1 MSVSIQHKSCLSLS
15 LSVGRSMSGVV
26 YVRDSKTLITSFP
39 FLTAIIWQLI
49 ILVLLLPSNLCLIF
63 NETVSKMEDKNVEFI
78 PKNFPE
84 LKNDRLLRA
93 ALGKEVDKV
102 PVWVMRQAGRYLP
115 EFQEVRAKH
124 DFFTV
129 CRTPELACEVT
140 LQPLRRYP
148 HLDASIIF
156 SDILVIPQALGMIVE
171 MHPGVGPVFP
181 SPLQDPSEIDN
192 LKEEGA
198 VDRLLYVGKAITLT
212 RHRIEGK
219 VPLIGFTGAPFTL
232 MGYMIEGGGSKTMS
246 KTKEWL
252 EKYPKDVH
260 KLLSLL
266 TRVIIDYLI
275 MQVESGA
282 QLLQVFESSADHLN
296 RDQFVEF
303 SAPYLKDIRS
313 GVKNKIDA
321 KKLEQV
327 PMTVFA
333 KGGGPYLDVQTGLGY
348 ETVGLDWTVDPEEAR
363 KIVGDNITLQGNLD
377 PQDLYKTP
385 EEITKMTIDMVQKF
399 GKKRYIANLG
409 HGITPQTPL
418 ESMKAFTEAVHE
430 AL

>member
-1 MSVSIQHKSCLSLS
+1 ME
-15 LSVGRSMSGVV
+15 
-26 YVRDSKTLITSFP
+26 
-39 FLTAIIWQLI
+39 LT
-49 ILVLLLPSNLCLIF
+49 N
-63 NETVSKMEDKNVEFI
+63 
-78 PKNFPE
+78 KNFPE

-115 EFQEVRAKH
+115 EFQAVRAQH

-156 SDILVIPQALGMIVE
+156 SDILVIPQALGMTVE
-171 MHPGVGPVFP
+171 MHPGLGPVFP
-181 SPLQDPSEIDN
+181 SPLKDPSEIDQ
-192 LKEEGA
+192 LQQEGA
-198 VDRLLYVGKAITLT
+198 VSRLTYVGDAITLT
-212 RHRIEGK
+212 RHKIEGK

-246 KTKEWL
+246 KTKEWI

-260 KLLSLL
+260 KLLKIL
-266 TRVIIDYLI
+266 TNVIIDYLL

-282 QLLQVFESSADHLN
+282 QLLQVFESSADHLT
-296 RDQFVEF
+296 REQFIEF
-303 SAPYLKDIRS
+303 SAPYLKDIRI
-313 GVKNKIDA
+313 GVRQGIEA
-321 KKLEQV
+321 KSLEQV

-333 KGGGPYLDVQTGLGY
+333 KGGGHSLDIQAHLGY
-348 ETVGLDWTVDPEEAR
+348 ETIGIDWTVDPIQAR
-363 KIVGDNITLQGNLD
+363 KAVGENITLQGNLD
-377 PQDLYKTP
+377 PQDLYKQP
-385 EEITKMTIDMVQKF
+385 EEIRKMTIEMARKF
-399 GKKRYIANLG
+399 GKHRYICNLG

-418 ESMKAFTEAVHE
+418 ESMTAFTEAIHE
-430 AL
+430 AF

>member
-1 MSVSIQHKSCLSLS
+1 
-15 LSVGRSMSGVV
+15 
-26 YVRDSKTLITSFP
+26 
-39 FLTAIIWQLI
+39 
-49 ILVLLLPSNLCLIF
+49 
-63 NETVSKMEDKNVEFI
+63 MEYTT
-78 PKNFPE
+78 KNFPE

-93 ALGKEVDKV
+93 AHGLEVDKV

-129 CRTPELACEVT
+129 CKTPELACEVT

-156 SDILVIPQALGMIVE
+156 SDILVIPQALGMTVE
-171 MHPGVGPVFP
+171 MHPGKGPVFP
-181 SPLQDPSEIDN
+181 NPLQSPSEIDQ
-192 LKEEGA
+192 LQEEGA
-198 VDRLLYVGKAITLT
+198 VSRLLYVGKAITLT
-212 RHRIEGK
+212 RHKIEGK

-232 MGYMIEGGGSKTMS
+232 MGYMIEGGGSPTMS

-260 KLLSLL
+260 KLLRLL
-266 TRVIIDYLI
+266 TNVIIDYLV

-282 QLLQVFESSADHLN
+282 QLLQVFESSADHLT
-296 RDQFVEF
+296 REQFTEF
-303 SAPYLKDIRS
+303 SAPYLKDIRC
-313 GVKNKIDA
+313 GVKKFLEE
-321 KKLEQV
+321 KVVEQV

-333 KGGGPYLDVQTGLGY
+333 KGGGHSLDIQAQLGY
-348 ETVGLDWTVDPEEAR
+348 ETIGLDWTVDPIGAR
-363 KIVGDNITLQGNLD
+363 KIVGSNITLQGNLD

-385 EEITKMTIDMVQKF
+385 EEIRKLTKEMALKF
-399 GKKRYIANLG
+399 GKSRYICNLG
-409 HGITPQTPL
+409 HGITPKTPL
-418 ESMKAFTEAVHE
+418 ESMAAFTEAIHE

>member
-1 MSVSIQHKSCLSLS
+1 ME
-15 LSVGRSMSGVV
+15 
-26 YVRDSKTLITSFP
+26 
-39 FLTAIIWQLI
+39 LT
-49 ILVLLLPSNLCLIF
+49 N
-63 NETVSKMEDKNVEFI
+63 
-78 PKNFPE
+78 KNFPA

-115 EFQEVRAKH
+115 EFQAVRAKH

-156 SDILVIPQALGMIVE
+156 SDILVIPQALGMTVE
-171 MHPGVGPVFP
+171 MHPGLGPVFP
-181 SPLQDPSEIDN
+181 NPLKDPSEIDN
-192 LKEEGA
+192 LQEENA
-198 VDRLLYVGKAITLT
+198 VSRLDYVGKAITLT
-212 RHRIEGK
+212 RHKIEGK

-232 MGYMIEGGGSKTMS
+232 MGYMIEGGGSKTMA

-252 EKYPKDVH
+252 EKYSNEVH
-260 KLLSLL
+260 KLLAMLS
-266 TRVIIDYLI
+266 RVIVDYLV

-282 QLLQVFESSADHLN
+282 QLLQVFESSADHLP
-296 RDQFVEF
+296 RELFKEF
-303 SAPYLKDIRS
+303 SAPYLKTIRS
-313 GVKNKIDA
+313 EVKRKLEA
-321 KKLEQV
+321 KQLEQV

-333 KGGGPYLDVQTGLGY
+333 KGGGHSLDVQAGLGY
-348 ETVGLDWTVDPEEAR
+348 ETLGLDWTVDPIEAR

-377 PQDLYKTP
+377 PQDLYKKP
-385 EEITKMTIDMVQKF
+385 EEIRSMTIDMVRKF
-399 GKKRYIANLG
+399 GKHRYIANLG

-418 ESMKAFTEAVHE
+418 ESMTAFTEAVHE
-430 AL
+430 AV

>member
-1 MSVSIQHKSCLSLS
+1 
-15 LSVGRSMSGVV
+15 MSGVV
-26 YVRDSKTLITSFP
+26 YVRDSKTVITSFP

-49 ILVLLLPSNLCLIF
+49 IIVLLLPSNLCLIF
-63 NETVSKMEDKNVEFI
+63 ETVSKMEDKNVEFI

-115 EFQEVRAKH
+115 EFQEVRSKH

>member
-1 MSVSIQHKSCLSLS
+1 M
-15 LSVGRSMSGVV
+15 
-26 YVRDSKTLITSFP
+26 RDMCGYRAYYYIPDFP
-39 FLTAIIWQLI
+39 A
-49 ILVLLLPSNLCLIF
+49 
-63 NETVSKMEDKNVEFI
+63 
-78 PKNFPE
+78 

-93 ALGKEVDKV
+93 ATGKEVDKV

-115 EFQEVRAKH
+115 EFQAVRAQH

-140 LQPLRRYP
+140 LQPLRRYE

-156 SDILVIPQALGMIVE
+156 SDILVIPQALGMTVE

-181 SPLQDPSEIDN
+181 TPLQSPSEIDQ
-192 LKEEGA
+192 LQEDGA
-198 VDRLLYVGKAITLT
+198 VSRLTYVGDAITLT
-212 RHRIEGK
+212 RHKIEGK

-266 TRVIIDYLI
+266 TRVIIDYLV
-275 MQVESGA
+275 MQAESGA
-282 QLLQVFESSADHLN
+282 QLLQVFESSADHLTKE
-296 RDQFVEF
+296 QFAEV
-303 SAPYLKDIRS
+303 SAPYLKDIRT
-313 GVKNKIDA
+313 GVQQKLEE

-333 KGGGPYLDVQTGLGY
+333 KGGGHSLDVQVTLGY
-348 ETVGLDWTVDPEEAR
+348 ETIGLDWTVDPVEAR

-385 EEITKMTIDMVQKF
+385 EEIKKMTIDMVQKF
-399 GKKRYIANLG
+399 GKHRYIANLG

-418 ESMKAFTEAVHE
+418 ESMTAFTEAVHE
-430 AL
+430 AF

>member
-1 MSVSIQHKSCLSLS
+1 
-15 LSVGRSMSGVV
+15 
-26 YVRDSKTLITSFP
+26 
-39 FLTAIIWQLI
+39 
-49 ILVLLLPSNLCLIF
+49 
-63 NETVSKMEDKNVEFI
+63 MEYTN
-78 PKNFPE
+78 KNFPA
-84 LKNDRLLRA
+84 LKNDRLLKA
-93 ALGKEVDKV
+93 ACGKEVDKV

-115 EFQEVRAKH
+115 EFQAVRAQH

-140 LQPLRRYP
+140 LQPLRRYE

-156 SDILVIPQALGMIVE
+156 SDILVIPQALGMTVE

-181 SPLQDPSEIDN
+181 EPLKDVSEIDN

-198 VDRLLYVGKAITLT
+198 VSRLTYVGDAITLT
-212 RHRIEGK
+212 RHKIEGK

-260 KLLSLL
+260 RLLGLL
-266 TRVIIDYLI
+266 TRVIIDYLV

-282 QLLQVFESSADHLN
+282 QLLQVFESSADHLT
-296 RDQFVEF
+296 REQFIEF
-303 SAPYLKDIRS
+303 SVPYLKDIRS
-313 GVKNKIDA
+313 GVKT
-321 KKLEQV
+321 KLQEKQLDQV
-327 PMTVFA
+327 PMTIFA
-333 KGGGPYLDVQTGLGY
+333 KGGGHSLDVQAEMGY
-348 ETVGLDWTVDPEEAR
+348 ETIGLDWTVDPVEAR
-363 KIVGDNITLQGNLD
+363 KIVGNNITLQGNLD

-385 EEITKMTIDMVQKF
+385 EEIKKLTIEMTQKF
-399 GKKRYIANLG
+399 GKQRYIANLG

-418 ESMKAFTEAVHE
+418 ESMTVFTESVHE
-430 AL
+430 AV

>member
-1 MSVSIQHKSCLSLS
+1 M
-15 LSVGRSMSGVV
+15 
-26 YVRDSKTLITSFP
+26 
-39 FLTAIIWQLI
+39 
-49 ILVLLLPSNLCLIF
+49 IF
-63 NETVSKMEDKNVEFI
+63 ETVSKMEDKNVEFI

-212 RHRIEGK
+212 RHRIQGK

>member
-1 MSVSIQHKSCLSLS
+1 MNF
-15 LSVGRSMSGVV
+15 
-26 YVRDSKTLITSFP
+26 T
-39 FLTAIIWQLI
+39 
-49 ILVLLLPSNLCLIF
+49 N
-63 NETVSKMEDKNVEFI
+63 
-78 PKNFPE
+78 KNFPA

-93 ALGKEVDKV
+93 ARGQEVDKV

-140 LQPLRRYP
+140 LQPLRRYD

-156 SDILVIPQALGMIVE
+156 SDILVIPQALGMTVE
-171 MHPGVGPVFP
+171 MHPGKGPVFP
-181 SPLQDPSEIDN
+181 NPLNDPMEIDG
-192 LKEEGA
+192 LKEDGA
-198 VDRLLYVGKAITLT
+198 VSRLLYVGDAITLT
-212 RHRIEGK
+212 RHKIEGK

-232 MGYMIEGGGSKTMS
+232 MGYMIEGGGSQNMQ

-252 EKYPKDVH
+252 TKFPKDVH

-266 TRVIIDYLI
+266 TRVIIDYLV
-275 MQVESGA
+275 MQVDSGA
-282 QLLQVFESSADHLN
+282 QLLQVFESSADHLT
-296 RDQFVEF
+296 REMFAEV
-303 SAPYLKDIRS
+303 SAPYLKEIRD
-313 GVKNKIDA
+313 GVRKQIEE

-333 KGGGPYLDVQTGLGY
+333 KGGGHSLDVQATLGY
-348 ETVGLDWTVDPEEAR
+348 ETLGLDWTVDPVEAR

-385 EEITKMTIDMVQKF
+385 EEIRQLTLDMVRKF
-399 GKKRYIANLG
+399 GKTRYVANLG

-418 ESMKAFTEAVHE
+418 ESMTAFTDAVHE

>member
-1 MSVSIQHKSCLSLS
+1 MNF
-15 LSVGRSMSGVV
+15 
-26 YVRDSKTLITSFP
+26 T
-39 FLTAIIWQLI
+39 
-49 ILVLLLPSNLCLIF
+49 N
-63 NETVSKMEDKNVEFI
+63 
-78 PKNFPE
+78 KNFPE

-140 LQPLRRYP
+140 LQPLRRYE

-156 SDILVIPQALGMIVE
+156 SDILVIPQALGMTVE

-181 SPLQDPSEIDN
+181 KPLNNPSEIEQLQED
-192 LKEEGA
+192 GA
-198 VDRLLYVGKAITLT
+198 VSRLLYVGDAINLT
-212 RHRIEGK
+212 RHKIDGK

-266 TRVIIDYLI
+266 TRVIIDYLV
-275 MQVESGA
+275 MQVDSGA
-282 QLLQVFESSADHLN
+282 QLLQVFESSADHLT
-296 RDQFVEF
+296 REQFAEV
-303 SAPYLKDIRS
+303 SATYLKNIRH
-313 GVKNKIDA
+313 GVRT
-321 KKLEQV
+321 KLDEMKLKQV
-327 PMTVFA
+327 PMTLFA
-333 KGGGPYLDVQTGLGY
+333 KGAGHSLDIQAQFGY
-348 ETVGLDWTVDPEEAR
+348 ETLGLDWTVDPVEAR

-385 EEITKMTIDMVQKF
+385 EEIRKLTTEMVQKF
-399 GKKRYIANLG
+399 GKYRYIANLG

-418 ESMKAFTEAVHE
+418 ESMTAFTEAVHE
-430 AL
+430 AI

>member
-1 MSVSIQHKSCLSLS
+1 MEYSNK
-15 LSVGRSMSGVV
+15 
-26 YVRDSKTLITSFP
+26 DFP
-39 FLTAIIWQLI
+39 A
-49 ILVLLLPSNLCLIF
+49 
-63 NETVSKMEDKNVEFI
+63 
-78 PKNFPE
+78 
-84 LKNDRLLRA
+84 LKNTRLLDA
-93 ALGKEVDKV
+93 AYGKEVDKV

-140 LQPLRRYP
+140 LQPLRRYD

-156 SDILVIPQALGMIVE
+156 SDILVIPQALGMTVE
-171 MHPGVGPVFP
+171 MHPGQGPVFP
-181 SPLQDPSEIDN
+181 SPLASPSEIDE
-192 LKEEGA
+192 LQEDGA
-198 VDRLLYVGKAITLT
+198 VSRLAYVGKAITLT
-212 RHRIEGK
+212 RHKIDGK

-260 KLLSLL
+260 RLLALL
-266 TRVIIDYLI
+266 TRVIIDYLV

-282 QLLQVFESSADHLN
+282 QLLQVFESSADHLT
-296 RDQFVEF
+296 REQFADV
-303 SAPYLKDIRS
+303 SAPYLKDIRD
-313 GVKNKIDA
+313 GVQ
-321 KKLEQV
+321 KKLQEKNLDQV

-333 KGGGPYLDVQTGLGY
+333 KGGGHSLDVQAKMGY
-348 ETVGLDWTVDPEEAR
+348 ETIGLDWTVDPTEAR
-363 KIVGDNITLQGNLD
+363 KIVGENITLQGNLD

-385 EEITKMTIDMVQKF
+385 EEITSLTRDMVQKF
-399 GKKRYIANLG
+399 GKRRYIANLG

-418 ESMKAFTEAVHE
+418 ESMTAFTEGVHE
-430 AL
+430 AI

>member
-1 MSVSIQHKSCLSLS
+1 
-15 LSVGRSMSGVV
+15 
-26 YVRDSKTLITSFP
+26 
-39 FLTAIIWQLI
+39 
-49 ILVLLLPSNLCLIF
+49 
-63 NETVSKMEDKNVEFI
+63 MEDQNPEFI
-78 PKNFPE
+78 AKNFPE
-84 LKNDRLLRA
+84 LKNERLLRA

-115 EFQEVRAKH
+115 EFQAVRAKH

-156 SDILVIPQALGMIVE
+156 SDILVIPQALGMTVE

-181 SPLQDPSEIDN
+181 TPLQDPAEIND
-192 LKEEGA
+192 LKEERA
-198 VDRLLYVGKAITLT
+198 VSRLAYVGKAITLT

-260 KLLSLL
+260 KLLALL
-266 TRVIIDYLI
+266 TRVIIDYLL

-296 RDQFVEF
+296 REQFIEF

-313 GVKNKIDA
+313 GVKKGITEKN
-321 KKLEQV
+321 LEQV

-333 KGGGPYLDVQTGLGY
+333 KGGGPYLDVQTELGY
-348 ETVGLDWTVDPEEAR
+348 ETIGLDWTVDPEEAR
-363 KIVGDNITLQGNLD
+363 KVVGNDITLQGNLD

-385 EEITKMTIDMVQKF
+385 EEITKMTIEMAQKF